1 MDPVLQEIYSTVLDA
16 APYVIAAYVL
26 LWVGLFGYVA
36 FVLIR
41 IGRVEKEVAVLEDSV
56 EQRTR
61 SSEEPTQAA
70 PISATARSS

>member
-26 LWVGLFGYVA
+26 LWVGLFVA

>member
-26 LWVGLFGYVA
+26 LWVGYVA